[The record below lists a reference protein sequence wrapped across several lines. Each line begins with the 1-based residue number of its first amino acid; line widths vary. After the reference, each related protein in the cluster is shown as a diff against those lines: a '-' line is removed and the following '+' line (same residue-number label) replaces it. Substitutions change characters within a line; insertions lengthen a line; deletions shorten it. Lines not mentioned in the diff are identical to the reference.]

1 MVWRSNIWET
11 GEILPKN
18 LPKLI
23 KVFRWQSKEFTV
35 KCKHTYTYINTQVR
49 LLNTEKKRPS
59 TITTKLEKKE
69 SERFPDEKMD
79 SKK

>member
-1 MVWRSNIWET
+1 MVWRSNIGET

-23 KVFRWQSKEFTV
+23 RVFRWQNKEFTV

-49 LLNTEKKRPS
+49 LLNTGKRPS
-59 TITTKLEKKE
+59 KITTKLEKKE
-69 SERFPDEKMD
+69 YERFPDEIMD
-79 SKK
+79 SRK